1 MNKVCPQPQLVSAFT
16 VHCGNYGDVRRYAEQ
31 RGVSR
36 QWVYREAAHV
46 LATLDERPAQAESA
60 RLQQRVRDLE
70 HQLQELQDQLAQ
82 AVLLDADKQAE
93 FASVGQAKGVS
104 LPDCYD
110 LLDVLTPGRIL
121 SVATLGRRT
130 QAAGQQASRLLP
142 VFDAYARDKARQGA
156 GDEIYVRA
164 PVLMLVE
171 QESLCWLS
179 GRLVDEV
186 KGDVWAEELRHL
198 PHLEQLTRD
207 GGKALAKG
215 VALVNAERQQQRQQ
229 PPAATAVV
237 EPLAAPPVG
246 TGGAVPPPPTATVV
260 VDQADHYHGLRGS
273 GPGLRKCA
281 QKAQKTLAEAEAAQK
296 ALEECRRQ
304 GQKQTGPSARARAA
318 WRRAEQ
324 AMDTW
329 SERERVWQ
337 QTQAALCLI
346 TPEGELNTRARATA
360 VLAATLPQLPD
371 SDFAKVK
378 RQVQQPEMLNYLDHV
393 QAQLAALPY
402 AAEVTAAAVRQE
414 ALRRRPEL
422 LQGAGARAGA
432 LRGVLLAC
440 AVVLSKVGAAGEG
453 VEAAVRDILRRAY
466 RASSLVE
473 CINSVLRMQQ
483 ARHRKLTQGLLDLKR
498 LYWNG
503 HEFRTGRRRG
513 TSPYRRLGVPWPK
526 GMRWWEVLK
535 LTPEQL
541 RAKLSTALQD
551 A

>member
-16 VHCGNYGDVRRYAEQ
+16 VHCGHYGDVRRYAAQ

-46 LATLDERPAQAESA
+46 LTTLDEQPVRAENA
-60 RLQQRVRDLE
+60 RLQQRLRDLQ
-70 HQLQELQDQLAQ
+70 HLVQQLHDRLAQ
-82 AVLLDADKQAE
+82 TVVLDADKQAE

-104 LPDCYD
+104 LPDCQD
-110 LLDVLTPGRIL
+110 LLDVLAPGRIL

-130 QAAGQQASRLLP
+130 QAAAHQASQLLP
-142 VFDAYARDKARQGA
+142 VFDAYARDQTRHGA

-215 VALVNAERQQQRQQ
+215 VALVNAERQQSAL
-229 PPAATAVV
+229 AAAAVV
-237 EPLAAPPVG
+237 EPPTALPAG
-246 TGGAVPPPPTATVV
+246 TGGAAAPAPVPPVV

-281 QKAQKTLAEAEAAQK
+281 QQAQKALGEAEAAQK
-296 ALEECRRQ
+296 ALAECQRQ
-304 GQKQTGPSARARAA
+304 GTKQTGPSASARAA
-318 WRRAEQ
+318 WRRAEK

-329 SERERVWQ
+329 TERERLWQ
-337 QTQAALCLI
+337 QTQAALRLL

-360 VLAATLPQLPD
+360 VLATTLPQLPD
-371 SDFAKVK
+371 GDFAKVK
-378 RQVQQPEMLNYLDHV
+378 RQVQQPEMLNYLDQV
-393 QAQLAALPY
+393 QAKLAALPY
-402 AAEVTAAAVRQE
+402 AAEVKAAAVRQE

-422 LQGAGARAGA
+422 LQGAGASAGA

-440 AVVLSKVGAAGEG
+440 AVVLSKVGPVGEQA
-453 VEAAVRDILRRAY
+453 VAAVREILRRAY

-503 HEFRTGRRRG
+503 HTFRTGRRRG
-513 TSPYRRLGVPWPK
+513 TSPYQRLGVPWPK

-541 RAKLSTALQD
+541 RAKLSTAIK
-551 A
+551 AA